1 MASRSI
7 GSIYASLYLR
17 DKDFSKGLKK
27 ARSDA
32 SSFNSTIASLGK
44 KGLAAAGLS
53 SPFVAMGVAIKS
65 AIDQGGALQDM
76 MTRTG
81 AAGEGLVVMQRA
93 FENAGLA
100 ADSVPD
106 ALNKMQKAL
115 AGVNEDGDQTAG
127 VFAKLGLSAEA
138 LTAMDPAKAF
148 EAIARAIS
156 AIKDPATRT
165 ARAMEVFGK
174 SGGKAL
180 AVLNDPNAFAN
191 AITQVGGLG
200 KTLAENAGKLDTVG
214 DSMSAL
220 QTKLSQLS
228 VGFTV
233 GLLPALEDIATATD
247 NADLSA
253 LGKDLGEIGGNSLAF
268 LSDALG
274 LLAKIV
280 EYSPGVLALTQLLK
294 LLPNTASKGTELP
307 SNLSFD
313 ANGVLSQDKPQA
325 PNVPVNMDPNGIL
338 KGTEAVIDKGQIAK
352 EMQAERDKMA
362 SRKEYMAMYN
372 EESAMLTAKLKGDNE
387 AVKALERQRDIREE
401 LNKMAEAGFNIEDE
415 ANKNAAAAMVDAR
428 IKAGEDPSTAPSR
441 AVNSY
446 QSRGLSLDGA
456 PMKKTTDGMMP
467 LMASIKDTLKA
478 AQNGGFTLSW

>member
-27 ARSDA
+27 ARADA

-44 KGLAAAGLS
+44 KGLVAAGLS
-53 SPFVAMGVAIKS
+53 SPFVAMGAAIKS

-156 AIKDPATRT
+156 GIKDPATRT

-180 AVLNDPNAFAN
+180 AVLNDPDAFTL

-200 KTLAENAGKLDTVG
+200 KTLADNAGSLDKVG

-220 QTKLSQLS
+220 QTKVSQLA

-233 GLLPALEDIATATD
+233 ELLPALE
-247 NADLSA
+247 
-253 LGKDLGEIGGNSLAF
+253 SLAKSSDGVDF
-268 LSDALG
+268 STVGKGLGNLIVQLYDYAEILGTIASYSPAGFVIGAAIEKLFGGPADMEQAKKDAAQMADPNYKRQGDNPNIPNPAAPALPTSPPLLDQKTLSKEVDDAIKMLG
-274 LLAKIV
+274 LRE
-280 EYSPGVLALTQLLK
+280 EYFK
-294 LLPNTASKGTELP
+294 LYK
-307 SNLSFD
+307 
-313 ANGVLSQDKPQA
+313 
-325 PNVPVNMDPNGIL
+325 
-338 KGTEAVIDKGQIAK
+338 
-352 EMQAERDKMA
+352 
-362 SRKEYMAMYN
+362 
-372 EESAMLTAKLKGDNE
+372 EESDLLNAKLSGDDK

-401 LNKMAEAGFNIEDE
+401 LNRMAEAGYNIQDE
-415 ANKNAAAAMVDAR
+415 ANKNAAAAIVDAR

-456 PMKKTTDGMMP
+456 PMKKTTDAMMP
-467 LMASIKDTLKA
+467 LLASIKDTLKA

>member
-27 ARSDA
+27 ARADA

-53 SPFVAMGVAIKS
+53 SPFVAMGAAIKS

-156 AIKDPATRT
+156 NIKDPATRT

-180 AVLNDPNAFAN
+180 AVLNDPDAFTQ

-200 KTLAENAGKLDTVG
+200 KTLADNAGSLDKVG

-220 QTKLSQLS
+220 QTKVSQLA

-233 GLLPALEDIATATD
+233 ELLPALE
-247 NADLSA
+247 
-253 LGKDLGEIGGNSLAF
+253 SLAKSSDGVDF
-268 LSDALG
+268 STMGKGLGNLIVQLYDYAKILGTIASYSPAGFVISTAIEKLFGGPADMEQAKKDAAQMADPNYKRQGDNPNIPNPAAPALPTSPPPLDPKTLSKEVDDAIKMLG
-274 LLAKIV
+274 LRE
-280 EYSPGVLALTQLLK
+280 EYFK
-294 LLPNTASKGTELP
+294 LYK
-307 SNLSFD
+307 
-313 ANGVLSQDKPQA
+313 
-325 PNVPVNMDPNGIL
+325 
-338 KGTEAVIDKGQIAK
+338 
-352 EMQAERDKMA
+352 
-362 SRKEYMAMYN
+362 
-372 EESAMLTAKLKGDNE
+372 EESDLLNAKLSGDDK

-401 LNKMAEAGFNIEDE
+401 LNKMAEAGFNIQDE
-415 ANKNAAAAMVDAR
+415 ANKNAAAAIVDAR

-446 QSRGLSLDGA
+446 QSRGLSLDGS
-456 PMKKTTDGMMP
+456 PMKKTTDAMMP
-467 LMASIKDTLKA
+467 LLASIKDTLKA

>member
-53 SPFVAMGVAIKS
+53 SPFVAMGAAIKS

-156 AIKDPATRT
+156 GIKDPATRT

-180 AVLNDPNAFAN
+180 AVLNDPDAFTL

-200 KTLAENAGKLDTVG
+200 KTLADNAGSLDKIG

-220 QTKLSQLS
+220 QTKVSQLA

-233 GLLPALEDIATATD
+233 GLIPALDATSD
-247 NADLSA
+247 SFNKLDLT
-253 LGKDLGEIGGNSLAF
+253 EIGKAFGEYTYILVSFADSLKGVTSPLEGFIAAYAAF
-268 LSDALG
+268 
-274 LLAKIV
+274 K
-280 EYSPGVLALTQLLK
+280 ALTGD
-294 LLPNTASKGTELP
+294 SKGTELP
-307 SNLSFD
+307 SNLTIGAD
-313 ANGVLSQDKPQA
+313 GKLYKDKPQGQNGSDINRPTGIERGPA
-325 PNVPVNMDPNGIL
+325 TGDTSQETIDSIIKSIKPEMDKL
-338 KGTEAVIDKGQIAK
+338 KA
-352 EMQAERDKMA
+352 
-362 SRKEYMAMYN
+362 RKEYLATYK
-372 EESAMLTAKLKGDNE
+372 EESDLLNAKLSGDDK

-401 LNKMAEAGFNIEDE
+401 LNKMAEAGFNIQDKV
-415 ANKNAAAAMVDAR
+415 NKDKAAAIVDAR

-456 PMKKTTDGMMP
+456 PMKKTDAMMP
-467 LMASIKDTLKA
+467 LLASIKDTLKA

>member
-53 SPFVAMGVAIKS
+53 SPFVAMSVAIKS

-127 VFAKLGLSAEA
+127 VFANLGLSAEA

-165 ARAMEVFGK
+165 ARAIDLFGK
-174 SGGKAL
+174 AGGKAL
-180 AVLNDPNAFAN
+180 TVLNDPEAFSQ

-200 KTLAENAGKLDTVG
+200 KTLAENAKSLDNVG
-214 DSMSAL
+214 DAMSAM
-220 QTKLSQLS
+220 QTKVSQLA

-233 GLLPALEDIATATD
+233 GLIPALDATSD
-247 NADLSA
+247 SFNKLDLTET
-253 LGKDLGEIGGNSLAF
+253 GKDIGEYTYILLNFASSLKGVSSPLEGFIAAYAAF
-268 LSDALG
+268 
-274 LLAKIV
+274 K
-280 EYSPGVLALTQLLK
+280 ALTGD
-294 LLPNTASKGTELP
+294 SKGTELP
-307 SNLSFD
+307 SDLSFD
-313 ANGVLSQDKPQA
+313 SKGKLIQTPKKLPDVMRPVGIERGPAIGDTSQETIDGIIKSIKPEMDK
-325 PNVPVNMDPNGIL
+325 L
-338 KGTEAVIDKGQIAK
+338 KA
-352 EMQAERDKMA
+352 
-362 SRKEYMAMYN
+362 RKEYLATYK
-372 EESAMLTAKLKGDNE
+372 EESDLLNAKLSGDDK

-401 LNKMAEAGFNIEDE
+401 LNKMAEAGFNIQDKV
-415 ANKNAAAAMVDAR
+415 NKDKAAAIVDAR
-428 IKAGEDPSTAPSR
+428 TKAEEITEPSR

-456 PMKKTTDGMMP
+456 PMKKNTDAMMP
-467 LMASIKDTLKA
+467 LLASIKDTLKA

>member
-53 SPFVAMGVAIKS
+53 SPFVTMGAAIKS

-81 AAGEGLVVMQRA
+81 AAGEGLVIMQTA
-93 FENAGLA
+93 FQNAGLA
-100 ADSVPD
+100 AEMVPD

-127 VFAKLGLSAEA
+127 VFAQLGLSAEA

-156 AIKDPATRT
+156 NIKDPATRT

-180 AVLNDPNAFAN
+180 AVLNDPDAFTL

-200 KTLAENAGKLDTVG
+200 KTLADNAGSLDKIG

-220 QTKLSQLS
+220 QTKVSQLA

-233 GLLPALEDIATATD
+233 GLIPALDATSD
-247 NADLSA
+247 SFNKLDLT
-253 LGKDLGEIGGNSLAF
+253 EIGKAFGEYTYILVSFADSLKGVTSPLEGFIAAYAAF
-268 LSDALG
+268 
-274 LLAKIV
+274 K
-280 EYSPGVLALTQLLK
+280 ALTGD
-294 LLPNTASKGTELP
+294 SKGTELP
-307 SNLSFD
+307 SNFTIGADGKLYKDKPQGQNGSDINRPTGIERGPATGDTSQETIDSITKAQCVRAVCIDHGNRAICIKPPKTFLSIKF
-313 ANGVLSQDKPQA
+313 AIVLSQGAFVFKSRRGTNRHETTPTLGEQLVQLWYGGDSHPRVWVRIPPHWVASMVPQPTGVRVAA
-325 PNVPVNMDPNGIL
+325 PAATTSIPIGMTIVPVPL
-338 KGTEAVIDKGQIAK
+338 
-352 EMQAERDKMA
+352 
-362 SRKEYMAMYN
+362 
-372 EESAMLTAKLKGDNE
+372 GD
-387 AVKALERQRDIREE
+387 
-401 LNKMAEAGFNIEDE
+401 AGL
-415 ANKNAAAAMVDAR
+415 VLL
-428 IKAGEDPSTAPSR
+428 
-441 AVNSY
+441 V
-446 QSRGLSLDGA
+446 
-456 PMKKTTDGMMP
+456 
-467 LMASIKDTLKA
+467 
-478 AQNGGFTLSW
+478 